1 MIKKPERL
9 ERVCPTC
16 VLEAAD
22 SYKILYPMPHEVLEC
37 QQCGLVFINE
47 ALTKTEAGE
56 FGIKNF
62 QRNAKPRIAKSRH
75 DFENLRRFI
84 AAPPRGK
91 PPIRVLDIG
100 CGLGHFLIEAFRH
113 GWKTY
118 GTEINKNAVESL
130 EKHPQ
135 LNVQIGNIEEQMNF
149 PAECFD
155 VITMFGVI
163 EHLVN
168 PTDAVQECYRLLKPG
183 GVLCLQTPTEDGF
196 LRKAGHGLYKLSGG
210 KIRFHVGQFYFL
222 NGGHNLC
229 FSRHSIGTL
238 LGKNGFEI
246 VEIFGSTFGLKNI
259 LLRFR
264 LRPKDIIKIIGTST
278 VFALG
283 KVLNM
288 PNHMTVYARRH

>member
-1 MIKKPERL
+1 MMKKPERL

-16 VLEAAD
+16 GLEVTN

-37 QQCGLVFINE
+37 QHCELVFINE

-56 FGIKNF
+56 FGIEHF
-62 QRNAKPRIAKSRH
+62 QRNAKPRIAKSRQ

-84 AAPPRGK
+84 AAFSNGEN
-91 PPIRVLDIG
+91 PIKVLDIG
-100 CGLGHFLIEAFRH
+100 CGLGHFLLEARQY
-113 GWKTY
+113 GWETH
-118 GTEINKNAVESL
+118 GTEINKSAVKYL
-130 EKHPQ
+130 EKYPQ
-135 LNVQIGNIEEQMNF
+135 LNVQIGNTEEQMNF
-149 PAECFD
+149 PDKYFD
-155 VITMFGVI
+155 VITMFGII

-168 PTDAVQECYRLLKPG
+168 PIDAIRECYRLLKPG

-196 LRKAGHGLYKLSGG
+196 LRKAGHGLYRLSGE

-229 FSRHSIGTL
+229 FSRHSMGTL
-238 LGKNGFEI
+238 LEKNGFEI
-246 VEIFGSTFGLKNI
+246 VEIFGSTFGLKSI

-264 LRPKDIIKIIGTST
+264 LRPKDIIKIIGTSA

-288 PNHMTVYARRH
+288 PNHMTVYARRQ